1 MKNFLRLVFTIP
13 VIACLLAAEAAA
25 AGNVVDDTDAVR
37 ELVRSGATQLA
48 LRRIDA
54 LQPADS
60 AAPGWVEWQRL
71 RLQLLADSGGHEEL
85 LRRISALPPQ
95 LSQAQRTEFYLL
107 AAQSALMLG
116 RFAEARDHAGRALW
130 ADGIDPVRVR
140 AIRLLVIRSHVRE
153 GKASDAYRSM
163 LRFQQDYRPLEKPVA
178 TWFVDG
184 LLDLGL
190 VKEAVNW
197 LGLLDERGA
206 TKLRLRL
213 HTGLIPPQEVMA
225 QVRKVLAK
233 DTDPQWWRVL
243 LDAALRQQDA
253 ASVIEARERLL
264 NHEEAADI
272 TASGLWES
280 YIDFARRNANAYQLL
295 SGDEQSWLDFAL
307 RRRSETP
314 VVTRAYLAY
323 LARESAAES
332 MRKRAQDELAAMF
345 AMSGLSRTALR
356 VFNAWP
362 GNASVLPVNARHVL
376 GDLALKLG
384 DQPRALD
391 YLGGAPAPIDV
402 PLLAWDVRLAALAL
416 QAGSG
421 GIAAE
426 MSMKIAAGKPQI
438 GQPLLPAWI
447 ALARRLVDHGLPD
460 AALALFEGALSLAG
474 PAQMRGLLSGI
485 ALAHESRSQP
495 LLAADY
501 HLRSA
506 SLAAVPDEAA
516 AESRLRAGLALARAG
531 LREDARAQFEW
542 LLKHSKNQL
551 HIDAARRELGR
562 PG

>member
-1 MKNFLRLVFTIP
+1 MKNFLRLVLTIQ
-13 VIACLLAAEAAA
+13 VACLLAAEVAA
-25 AGNVVDDTDAVR
+25 AGNVVDGSDAVR
-37 ELVRSGATQLA
+37 ELVRSGAIQLA

-85 LRRISALPPQ
+85 LRRISAFPPQ
-95 LSQAQRTEFYLL
+95 LSPALRTEFYLL
-107 AAQSALMLG
+107 AAQSALVLG

-130 ADGIDPVRVR
+130 ADGIDQARVR

-153 GKASDAYRSM
+153 GKADDAYRSM
-163 LRFQQDYRPLEKPVA
+163 LRFQQDYRPLEKTTA
-178 TWFVDG
+178 TFFVDG

-197 LGLLDERGA
+197 LGLLDERSA

-213 HTGLIPPQEVMA
+213 HTGLIPPKEVMA
-225 QVRKVLAK
+225 QVRKLLAK
-233 DTDPQWWRVL
+233 DMDPQWWRVL
-243 LDAALRQQDA
+243 LDAALRQQDS

-264 NHEEAADI
+264 NHDEAADS
-272 TASGLWES
+272 TAPGLWES

-295 SGDEQSWLDFAL
+295 SGDDQSWLDFAL

-314 VVTRAYLAY
+314 VVARAYLAY
-323 LARESAAES
+323 LARESAADA

-345 AMSGLSRTALR
+345 AASVLSRTALR
-356 VFNAWP
+356 IFSAWP
-362 GNASVLPVNARHVL
+362 GSASVLPVNARHVL

-384 DQPRALD
+384 DHLRALD
-391 YLGGAPAPIDV
+391 YLNGAPAPIDV
-402 PLLAWDVRLAALAL
+402 SLLAWDVRLAALAL
-416 QAGSG
+416 RAGRG
-421 GIAAE
+421 GIAADI
-426 MSMKIAAGKPQI
+426 SMKLAAGKPQI
-438 GQPLLPAWI
+438 GQPVLPEWI
-447 ALARRLVDHGLPD
+447 ALARQLVDHGQPD
-460 AALALFEGALSLAG
+460 AALALFEGALPQAG
-474 PAQMRGLLSGI
+474 PAQMRELLSGI

-506 SLAAVPDEAA
+506 SLATVADGAA
-516 AESRLRAGLALARAG
+516 AESRLRAGLALVRAG
-531 LREDARAQFEW
+531 LREDARVQFEW
-542 LLKHSKNQL
+542 LLKNSKNQA
-551 HIDAARRELGR
+551 HIEAARRELGR